1 MAAPMSDEEE
11 IEIAPVDFPEED
23 DQEMAAQVRFEGYWN
38 YHYNETEE
46 WREPSRY
53 TFTNSTF

>member
-53 TFTNSTF
+53 IH